1 MRELSFTFLEKYYP
15 VFLEGIKWTISIALV
30 TVIMGVILGSILCLM
45 KTVKVKFFNIR
56 IIESLLTA
64 ILRIVSNVY
73 VEIIRGTPLLLQ
85 IYLVFFGLP
94 ALGVKFGAF
103 TSCVIALSLNS
114 AAYVSEI
121 IRAGIEAV
129 DKGQMEAARS
139 LGMTEAKGMIYI
151 VIPQAIKNILP
162 AIGNEF
168 VAVIKESSM
177 ASTIGVAEI
186 MYAVNVVKGA
196 TWKSFE
202 PLIVAAVCY
211 FTITFTLGRL
221 LGILERR
228 LKASDSR

>member
-1 MRELSFTFLEKYYP
+1 MDFSVLNGYYGVLMEGTKY
-15 VFLEGIKWTISIALV
+15 TILV
-30 TVIMGVILGSILCLM
+30 SLVSLVVGFVLGLLICLM
-45 KTVKVKFFNIR
+45 KMSNFKVLK
-56 IIESLLTA
+56 LLSSA
-64 ILRIVSNVY
+64 YVQIL
-73 VEIIRGTPLLLQ
+73 RGTPLFVQ
-85 IYLVFFGLP
+85 VVIIYFGLP
-94 ALGVKFGAF
+94 QLGIDFPDIGPISSKFIAGAF
-103 TSCVIALSLNS
+103 ALSINS
-114 AAYVSEI
+114 SAYIAEI
-121 IRAGIEAV
+121 FRSGIQSV

-202 PLIVAAVCY
+202 PLIVAAICY

>member
-1 MRELSFTFLEKYYP
+1 
-15 VFLEGIKWTISIALV
+15 
-30 TVIMGVILGSILCLM
+30 
-45 KTVKVKFFNIR
+45 
-56 IIESLLTA
+56 
-64 ILRIVSNVY
+64 
-73 VEIIRGTPLLLQ
+73 
-85 IYLVFFGLP
+85 
-94 ALGVKFGAF
+94 
-103 TSCVIALSLNS
+103 
-114 AAYVSEI
+114 
-121 IRAGIEAV
+121 
-129 DKGQMEAARS
+129 MEAARS

-202 PLIVAAVCY
+202 PVIVAAVCY